1 MDDLSQKLLVVRV
14 EGEEEIVGVVGVA
27 DDQVRALSLHED
39 EEIVGEIAIKT
50 LAVIGGVWSGSLEKP
65 GERSGRYRPPG
76 SLPHQTED
84 RAGQEDDELAGV
96 AVRHHQCRGGQLQ
109 V

>member
-27 DDQVRALSLHED
+27 DDQVGALSLH
-39 EEIVGEIAIKT
+39 EEIVGEIVIKT

-65 GERSGRYRPPG
+65 GERSDRYRPPG
-76 SLPHQTED
+76 GLPHQTED
-84 RAGQEDDELAGV
+84 RAGQEDHELAGV